1 METLINMSLGHMLVA
16 AMKIGLAASVALVIT
31 DIVRS
36 IIATLLDLIG
46 IEEDE

>member
-1 METLINMSLGHMLVA
+1 METLINMSLGHMLVV

-31 DIVRS
+31 DRVRS